1 MLLIVYGER
10 ADTLRA
16 LPYIECA
23 GKSSAWRA
31 SLQRDWID
39 GRRRERSGAGTRGT
53 STRRDPTQM
62 QYLQACDIDVAHR
75 DKKVK

>member
-1 MLLIVYGER
+1 MGRGLTLFALFLTLSALENHLRGEHR
-10 ADTLRA
+10 FRETGSMV
-16 LPYIECA
+16 A
-23 GKSSAWRA
+23 G
-31 SLQRDWID
+31 
-39 GRRRERSGAGTRGT
+39 GSGAGTRGT